1 MFEELQQKMREI
13 IWRRWTAE
21 GYPTVENA
29 HPPVFTGEIYD
40 ELIES
45 GLSVPWG
52 AMEQVLKLWMSQG
65 HIRTSAV
72 GGSSE
77 DKRWHGS
84 MKIVAVYES
93 LVKPH

>member
-1 MFEELQQKMREI
+1 MFEELQLKMREI
-13 IWRRWTAE
+13 IWWRWTAE
-21 GYPTVENA
+21 GYPTVEET
-29 HPPVFTGEIYD
+29 HPPIFTIEIYD

-45 GLSVPWG
+45 GVSVPLG
-52 AMEQVLKLWMSQG
+52 AMEQLLKLWMSQG

-77 DKRWHGS
+77 DKHWHGS